1 MSFNKFML
9 KIILASV
16 TLLLATGAQA
26 EGRLTVYCSMQDAWC
41 QATVKAFGEKYDVK
55 TAMTHSGSGSTFAKI
70 SAEKNNPKADVWI
83 GGTAD
88 PHLQAGE
95 LGLLESYVSPNMK
108 ELGKMFQNI
117 AIKGD
122 NTTDGIYAGVVGYS
136 VNTKMAKDMGIAIPS
151 SWEDLTDPKY
161 KGNIRMASPQ
171 SSGTAY
177 TVLATIVQL
186 WGEEI
191 AFEYLARLHPNI
203 DQYTKSG
210 SAGQKAAAR
219 GEVLIGIGF
228 LHDASKLVKSGFPLK
243 LVTPSEGTGFEIGGL
258 SIIKG
263 ARNLENAEK
272 FVDWALSAE
281 GQNIAAPTGA
291 FQVPTNMNAIVPKE
305 AFDLSKVNLIDYD
318 FKTYGSNTT
327 RKHLINRWAM
337 DIKPLAR

>member
-1 MSFNKFML
+1 MKTFFKAVL
-9 KIILASV
+9 IVPVILA
-16 TLLLATGAQA
+16 LATVAQA
-26 EGRLTVYCSMQDAWC
+26 KGRLTVYCSMQDAWC

-70 SAEKNNPKADVWI
+70 HAESKNPKADVWI

-95 LGLLESYVSPNMK
+95 IGLLESYVSPNMA
-108 ELGKMFQNI
+108 ELGERFQNL

-136 VNTKMAKDMGIAIPS
+136 VNTKMAKEMGIAVPS
-151 SWEDLTDPKY
+151 SWKDLTAPKY

-186 WGEEI
+186 WGEEEG
-191 AFEYLARLHPNI
+191 FKYLAKLHPNI

-263 ARNLENAEK
+263 ARNLENAKK

-281 GQNIAAPTGA
+281 GQNIAAPVGA
-291 FQVPTNMNAIVPKE
+291 FQVPTNKNAKVPKE

-318 FKTYGSNTT
+318 FKTYGSNEK
-327 RKHLINRWAM
+327 RKYLIGRWEKE
-337 DIKPLAR
+337 IKPLAR